1 MMGLLLCAI
10 VILIMISIIVHK
22 KNEIKKEVS
31 KNIANED
38 GMILLNQSLIE
49 DDHSINKGGIL

>member
-38 GMILLNQSLIE
+38 GMILLNQNLIE
-49 DDHSINKGGIL
+49 DVHSINKGEIL

>member
-38 GMILLNQSLIE
+38 GMILLNQNLIE
-49 DDHSINKGGIL
+49 DEHSTIKGGVL

>member
-38 GMILLNQSLIE
+38 GMILLNQSLTE
-49 DDHSINKGGIL
+49 DNHSINKGGIL